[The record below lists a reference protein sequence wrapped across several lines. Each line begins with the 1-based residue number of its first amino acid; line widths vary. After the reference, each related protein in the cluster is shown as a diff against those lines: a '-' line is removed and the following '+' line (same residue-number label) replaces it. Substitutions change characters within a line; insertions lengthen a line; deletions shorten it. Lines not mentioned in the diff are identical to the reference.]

1 MKIRADFVTNSSSSS
16 YIIAYKSFPVVDD
29 ETTSKYPW
37 VAVIAD
43 RMFEF
48 ISENR
53 EEAIMITDVEDL
65 DDYIVSEYG
74 WGLNKVHKDVED
86 VLEYEGEYLQQMYK
100 KVVDSLNEGFKIM
113 IKGVPYSDHLTEEL
127 LRALT
132 ADKDNFRIIDDFEE

>member
-1 MKIRADFVTNSSSSS
+1 MKIRTDFVTNSSSSS

-43 RMFEF
+43 RMLEF

-86 VLEYEGEYLQQMYK
+86 VLEYEGEYLQQMYQ
-100 KVVDSLNEGFKIM
+100 KVVNSLNEGFKIM
-113 IKGVPYSDHLTEEL
+113 VKSVPYSDHLTEEL

-132 ADKDNFRIIDDFEE
+132 ADKDNFRILDDFEE